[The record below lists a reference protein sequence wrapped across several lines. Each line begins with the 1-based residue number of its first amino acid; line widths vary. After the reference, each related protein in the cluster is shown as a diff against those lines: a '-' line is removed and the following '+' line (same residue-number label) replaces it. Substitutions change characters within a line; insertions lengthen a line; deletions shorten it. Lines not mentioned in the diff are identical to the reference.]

1 MYKIVFVDYNE
12 DRRTTIRMLFNEAK
26 SLQMNTYSYM
36 DKVDFDDNVVLLS
49 WHISNTETRD
59 NDQCEF
65 AKLAEG
71 SAGCYF
77 IQHSGALSAST
88 MNHDTKTGT
97 CSLEDIQSLF
107 KHLAQKDCLV
117 TKESIFQTIE
127 EFFIDR
133 YTLINHLLPLDIL
146 VQGALLAG
154 ERTLPKPV
162 GTDLFEIEYPELN
175 LLFDGE
181 LTSSAFAYR
190 NLKNMGSLKPG
201 LLNLLFP
208 SGVPG
213 QLLTLAFAVHQQDKQ
228 MIKSYLN
235 SPENLKSAHDEF
247 KRLTEHLCEPKK

>member
-107 KHLAQKDCLV
+107 KHLAQKDSLV

-127 EFFIDR
+127 EFFIDEA
-133 YTLINHLLPLDIL
+133 L
-146 VQGALLAG
+146 VDFKVVVKK
-154 ERTLPKPV
+154 TTKV
-162 GTDLFEIEYPELN
+162 LN
-175 LLFDGE
+175 
-181 LTSSAFAYR
+181 Y
-190 NLKNMGSLKPG
+190 LKN
-201 LLNLLFP
+201 
-208 SGVPG
+208 
-213 QLLTLAFAVHQQDKQ
+213 DKE
-228 MIKSYLN
+228 LVCN
-235 SPENLKSAHDEF
+235 VEF
-247 KRLTEHLCEPKK
+247 EEMRF